1 MAIRSLQMQLNMQQQ
16 LLNSSLYSLSFYNE
30 TNGGQFGDIDTSLQ
44 FDDTIDG
51 AADNSSDLCPSF
63 SYQNVSYLNVSCDT
77 TLNYSIP
84 LYGESFGTKLKGRQQ

>member
-1 MAIRSLQMQLNMQQQ
+1 MQLNMQHQ
-16 LLNSSLYSLSFYNE
+16 LLNSSLLYPLSFNNE
-30 TNGGQFGDIDTSLQ
+30 TNGGQYGDIDTS

-84 LYGESFGTKLKGRQQ
+84 LYGESLGTKLKGRQQ

>member
-16 LLNSSLYSLSFYNE
+16 LLNSSLLHPFSFNNE
-30 TNGGQFGDIDTSLQ
+30 TFGGQYGDIDTS

-84 LYGESFGTKLKGRQQ
+84 LYGESFRTKPKGWQQ